1 MTKVKICGITNVDD
15 ARAAIAAG
23 ADMLGVNFYRPS
35 PRYITPDAARS
46 LVNDLKSLG
55 SAVEVVGVFVNETID
70 FVIDITM
77 TTGIDAVQLHGDE
90 SPSFCEELNT
100 RDGFRVIKAL
110 RVSED
115 FKPHDAEGYP
125 VHAIMVDAFHRT
137 LRGGT
142 GEQVDFKVARE
153 TRQLV
158 PRLFLSG
165 GLSPENVALAI
176 GEVKP
181 YAVDACSLLES
192 SPGKKDAARLKAF
205 VAAVRNS

>member
-35 PRYITPDAARS
+35 ARYITPDAARE
-46 LVNDLKSLG
+46 LINDLKSVG
-55 SAVEVVGVFVNETID
+55 SSVEIVGVFVNETID
-70 FVIDITM
+70 FVIDVAM
-77 TTGIDAVQLHGDE
+77 TTGIDAIQLHGDE
-90 SPSFCEELNT
+90 PASFCEELNT

-110 RVSED
+110 RASED
-115 FKPHDAEGYP
+115 FKPKDAEVYP
-125 VHAIMVDAFHRT
+125 VHAVMLDAFHRT

-142 GEQVDFKVARE
+142 GERVDFNVARE

-165 GLSPENVALAI
+165 GLSAENVREAI
-176 GEVKP
+176 DKVEP

-192 SPGKKDAARLKAF
+192 SPGKKDAARMRAF
-205 VAAVRNS
+205 VAAVRNG

>member
-23 ADMLGVNFYRPS
+23 ADLLGVNFYRPS
-35 PRYITPDAARS
+35 PRYIAPDAARE
-46 LVNDLKSLG
+46 LINDLKSLG
-55 SAVEVVGVFVNETID
+55 STVEVVGVFVNETID
-70 FVIDITM
+70 CVIDIAL
-77 TTGIDAVQLHGDE
+77 TTGIDAIQLHGDE
-90 SPSFCEELNT
+90 SASFCEELNT

-110 RVSED
+110 RASED
-115 FKPHDAEGYP
+115 FNPNDAEGYP
-125 VHAIMVDAFHRT
+125 VHAVMLDAFHRT

-142 GEQVDFKVARE
+142 GERVDFNVARE
-153 TRQLV
+153 TRRLV

-165 GLSPENVALAI
+165 GLSAENVREAI
-176 GEVKP
+176 EKVEP

-192 SPGKKDAARLKAF
+192 TPGKKDAARMRAF